1 MNGFIPDIILQDNT
15 NQRLPCVLVLDGSG
29 SMRGDPIDELN
40 RGLEVL
46 EAELKQDDVACQRV
60 QLLVIRVGGNDEV
73 EVLSD
78 WTDAIDFIAPAID
91 ANGTTPLGRGVNLA
105 LQKIEEQKKN
115 YQVHQIQYNRP
126 WLFILT
132 DGQPND
138 GNWEKEAAAAVKEE
152 KVSKVITFCIGT
164 EGANFEDLAKFSSR
178 SPLKLKGLEFEELFL
193 WLSKSASSASKAAAG
208 TTIDMAPIEWGS
220 IPT

>member
-1 MNGFIPDIILQDNT
+1 MSSFIPDIVLQDNN

-29 SMRGDPIDELN
+29 SMRGGPIDELN

-91 ANGTTPLGRGVNLA
+91 ANGTTPFG
-105 LQKIEEQKKN
+105 
-115 YQVHQIQYNRP
+115 
-126 WLFILT
+126 
-132 DGQPND
+132 
-138 GNWEKEAAAAVKEE
+138 
-152 KVSKVITFCIGT
+152 
-164 EGANFEDLAKFSSR
+164 EGGKPRA
-178 SPLKLKGLEFEELFL
+178 
-193 WLSKSASSASKAAAG
+193 
-208 TTIDMAPIEWGS
+208 
-220 IPT
+220 